1 MRILF
6 AALAVAG
13 LSAQAGASSLE
24 IVNSTGG
31 WDLMTVYVSPFGSTG
46 WGEDRLGDS
55 TLTEG
60 ETLTIELP
68 TGIYSIR
75 LIDEDG
81 DTYTRMNT
89 PVMGAVEWAVTL
101 DDLDGSTTYSTGG

>member
-1 MRILF
+1 MRTLF
-6 AALAVAG
+6 TALAVAG
-13 LSAQAGASSLE
+13 LFVQAGASSLR

-31 WDLMTVYVSPFGSTG
+31 WDLMTVYVSPFGATG
-46 WGEDRLGDS
+46 WGENRLGDS

-60 ETLTIELP
+60 GSMTIELP
-68 TGIYSIR
+68 VGIYNIR

-81 DTYTRMNT
+81 DTYTRRNT

-101 DDLDGSTTYSTGG
+101 DDLDGSAPCYTGG